1 MAARP
6 LIVPGAMPSRD
17 RNGRVVPAKLRFY
30 EQGTAF
36 SIPGV
41 IYTDS
46 SLMVTHDFP
55 ILSDAAGRWPAMW
68 ADEDEVFDVAWS
80 DQANDRPLGGPWY
93 DLSPAD
99 SATLGSVELAQ
110 AAQEAAEEA
119 RDDAEAAALRAEAI
133 DASLSGAPFQ
143 ATSSTPLA
151 LTVGAK
157 TLNLNQSGLLF
168 NDGQYVVIA
177 RKYPNASTQ
186 MVALVEDFV
195 SPVLTVT
202 VGAVTGT
209 PGTYS
214 DWEISLTTAGGVQ
227 SLGGATGILTAAAA
241 RAAIDTLS
249 TAQAKALSIAFAVS
263 L

>member
-6 LIVPGAMPSRD
+6 IIVPGAMPSRD
-17 RNGRVVPAKLRFY
+17 RNGRVLPAKLRFY

-36 SIPGV
+36 SVPGV

-46 SLMVTHDFP
+46 SLTVTHEFP

-80 DQANDRPLGGPWY
+80 DQGTDRPLGQWT

-110 AAQEAAEEA
+110 AAQEAAEDA
-119 RDDAEAAALRAEAI
+119 RDDAEGWALQAQAAAATV
-133 DASLSGAPFQ
+133 SGAPFQ
-143 ATSSTPLA
+143 ATSSSSLA

-157 TLNLNQSGLLF
+157 TINLNQTGKLF
-168 NDGQYVVIA
+168 AGGQSVVIA
-177 RKYPNASTQ
+177 RAAPNASTQ
-186 MVALVEDFV
+186 MVALIEDV
-195 SPVLTVT
+195 GGTALDVT
-202 VGAVTGT
+202 VGSVTGT

-227 SLGGATGILTAAAA
+227 SLGGATGILSAAAA
-241 RAAIDTLS
+241 RTAIDTYS
-249 TAQAKALSIAFAVS
+249 TAEAKGLAIAFAVS